1 MTPTYRKTLSIPR
14 FFIAFLFLSLLSSF
28 PLLALAEPSTPNDNP
43 PLEKVRLQLKW
54 FHQFQFAGYYAAI
67 QQGYY
72 AEEGLDV
79 ELLERDL
86 NKSVANQVLDGESE
100 YGIGDSGLLN
110 FYAQGKPIV
119 AMAAIFQHNPL
130 VFITKR
136 DSGIISAY
144 EMKAKRIMLDVL
156 NVDEAPLKALLTSS
170 NISDQDFS
178 LIKQANNNELLV
190 KGDVDVQAG
199 YVTDQP
205 YYFQQHNIPINIIKP
220 QSYGI
225 DFYGDIL
232 FTSDN
237 ELQQHPERVER
248 FLRASLKG
256 WRYALD
262 HPQQLI
268 ELIIRRYHSKLPL
281 EHLQFEAQETQK
293 LIPNTVPLG
302 YIDLARLSVLA
313 DSYVKA
319 GYSTAID
326 SLKLKKFVYQSALE
340 NLNLSNAEKNWLA
353 AHPVIRVG
361 VSPNKQPY
369 DWVDEQGQYVGI
381 AADYLK
387 LLEQKLGVHFK
398 IIKQGS
404 NVVEIFDSI
413 KQGELDMLTSVLIT
427 EQRSQFLNFL
437 KPYISS
443 RNVIFNTGQQLFTNL
458 EQLNGKVIAVE
469 KGYAIEE
476 WLKRD
481 YPAIKILEVENSLS
495 ALKHLDAQQ
504 ADAYIGDIAATN
516 YLLKKHDL
524 SNIKVAGQTDYRSD
538 RTIAI
543 NKQLP
548 ELSAIIYKASLTID
562 QQHIDDLVSHYL
574 NLQND
579 QAYNKALLTRL
590 IGLAVIILLL
600 IISGWII
607 HLNKEIKLRKL
618 LEQREQ
624 RRNNV
629 LSMLANNETL
639 PDILRVL
646 CTDIESIVPDIA
658 CSILLL
664 SDNEQ
669 HLNLVA
675 APSLPDF
682 YNLAIDGLA
691 IGPEVGCCGA
701 AAFSGE
707 SIFIE
712 DIHNHPN
719 WLAFR
724 ELTQRMPYRA
734 CWSQTIKSSSVQILG
749 TLAVYLKNHMKPEAK
764 LAVAIKDLVN
774 LAGLVIEKSKNDT
787 QSKLAESVYSHSRDG
802 IIITDKVNN
811 IISCN
816 AAFLVM
822 SGYSRDEI
830 YGKKPSIFKSGAH
843 NDEFYSTLWSTLHE
857 TGYWSGEI
865 LNNYKNVVNSPGL
878 HSISVIKNSHNE
890 VERYL
895 SIITDITEAK
905 KQQQLLESFAYYDSL
920 TGLPNRLLLTD
931 RLTQFLLEN
940 NRKPQ
945 NLAVAFIDLDGFKA
959 INDDH
964 GHAVGDA
971 FLVAIS
977 QNMQTAIRKNDTL
990 GRLGGDEFIVILNL
1004 EDNFQAFQ
1012 RPIQKLIAACNTP
1025 IIIKGASLQV
1035 SASIGVSLYE
1045 GKSKQDLDAATLI
1058 SQADQAMYVAK
1069 QAGKN
1074 NYHIFGT

>member
-1 MTPTYRKTLSIPR
+1 VIPTYRKTLSILR

-28 PLLALAEPSTPNDNP
+28 PLLALAESSTPALKP
-43 PLEKVRLQLKW
+43 ALEKVHLQLKW

-86 NKSVANQVLDGESE
+86 TKSVANQVIDGEAE
-100 YGIGDSGLLN
+100 YGVGDSGLLN
-110 FYAQGKPIV
+110 YYAQGKPIV

-136 DSGIISAY
+136 DSGIISAF

-156 NVDEAPLKALLTSS
+156 NVDEAPLKALLSSS

-178 LIKQANNNELLV
+178 LINQANNNELLV
-190 KGDVDVQAG
+190 KGDVDVMAG
-199 YVTDQP
+199 YLSDQP

-225 DFYGDIL
+225 DFFGDIL
-232 FTSDN
+232 FTS
-237 ELQQHPERVER
+237 EQERQQHPERIDR

-268 ELIIRRYHSKLPL
+268 ELIVQHYHSKLPL
-281 EHLQFEAQETQK
+281 AHLQFEAQETQK

-302 YIDLARLSVLA
+302 YIDVARLSVLA
-313 DSYVKA
+313 DSYFKA
-319 GYSTAID
+319 GYSPVID
-326 SLKLKKFVYQSALE
+326 SLKLKRFVYQSAIDH
-340 NLNLSNAEKNWLA
+340 LNLSNAEKNWLA
-353 AHPVIRVG
+353 AHPVVRVG
-361 VSPNKQPY
+361 VNPNKLPY
-369 DWVDEQGQYVGI
+369 DWVDKQGQYRGMG
-381 AADYLK
+381 ADYLK
-387 LLEQKLGVHFK
+387 LLEQKLGIHFTIVK
-398 IIKQGS
+398 PGNTMHDNLTALKAG
-404 NVVEIFDSI
+404 D
-413 KQGELDMLTSVLIT
+413 LDMLAGIVIS
-427 EQRSQFLNFL
+427 EQRSEYLNFL
-437 KPYISS
+437 KPYIKSPA
-443 RNVIFNTGQQLFTNL
+443 VIFDTGQQIFTNL
-458 EQLNGKVIAVE
+458 DQFKDKVIAIE
-469 KGYAIEE
+469 KCYAIEE

-481 YPAIKILEVENSLS
+481 YPAIKVIETKDSLS
-495 ALKHLDAQQ
+495 ALKLVAAQK
-504 ADAYIGDIAATN
+504 ADAYVGDIASSN
-516 YLLKKHDL
+516 YLINKEDL
-524 SNIKVAGQTDYRSD
+524 STLKISGQSDYRLG

-543 NKQLP
+543 SKQLP

-562 QQHIDDLVSHYL
+562 QQQIDDLVSHYL
-574 NLQND
+574 SLQND
-579 QAYNKALLTRL
+579 RGFNKALVTKL
-590 IGLAVIILLL
+590 IGLTAIILCLV
-600 IISGWII
+600 ISGWII
-607 HLNKEIKLRKL
+607 HLNKEINTRKL

-624 RRNNV
+624 RRNKI

-646 CTDIESIVPDIA
+646 CTDIESIVPNIA

-712 DIHNHPN
+712 DIHSHPN

-724 ELTQRMPYRA
+724 EFTQRMPYRA
-734 CWSQTIKSSSVQILG
+734 CWSQTIKSSSGQILG
-749 TLAVYLKNHMKPEAK
+749 TLAIYLQNPILPDAK
-764 LAVAIKDLVN
+764 LIEAIKELVN

-787 QSKLAESVYSHSRDG
+787 QSKLAENVYSHSRDG
-802 IIITDKVNN
+802 IFITDKDNN

-822 SGYSRDEI
+822 SGYSRDEL

-843 NDEFYSTLWSTLHE
+843 NDDFYSTLWNTLCK
-857 TGYWSGEI
+857 TGFWSGEI
-865 LNNYKNVVNSPGL
+865 LNNYKNVANSPGL
-878 HSISVIKNSHNE
+878 HSISVIKNSRNK

-905 KQQQLLESFAYYDSL
+905 KQQQQLENFAYYDSL
-920 TGLPNRLLLTD
+920 TGLPNRLLLRD
-931 RLTQFLLEN
+931 RLEQLVLEN

-945 NLAVAFIDLDGFKA
+945 NIAVAFIDLDGFKA
-959 INDDH
+959 INDNY
-964 GHAVGDA
+964 GHDVGDE
-971 FLVAIS
+971 FLIAIS
-977 QNMQTAIRKNDTL
+977 KNMQTAIRENDTL
-990 GRLGGDEFIVILNL
+990 GRLGGDEFIVIFNL
-1004 EDNFQAFQ
+1004 HDNFQAFQ
-1012 RPIQKLIAACNTP
+1012 RPIEKLIAACNTP
-1025 IIIKGASLQV
+1025 ITIKDASLQI

-1045 GKSKQDLDAATLI
+1045 GKSKQDMDAATLI
-1058 SQADQAMYVAK
+1058 SQADQAMYIAK

-1074 NYHIFGT
+1074 NYHIFGA